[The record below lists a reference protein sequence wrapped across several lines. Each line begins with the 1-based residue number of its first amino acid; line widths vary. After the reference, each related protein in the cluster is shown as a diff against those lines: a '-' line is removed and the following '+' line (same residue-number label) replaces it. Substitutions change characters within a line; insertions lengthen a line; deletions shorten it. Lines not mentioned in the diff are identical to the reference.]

1 MQRLTFQDGSV
12 VPRIG
17 QGTWRM
23 GEVAS
28 ERQREV
34 AALRL
39 GIDCGMRLIDTAE
52 MYGDGGAEEVVGE
65 AIAGKR
71 DDVYVVSKI
80 YPHNASQRGTIQAC
94 ERSLKRLGTE
104 MIDLYLLH
112 WPGSHPLEETIEAF
126 ERLRDTGK
134 IRAWGVSNFDADE
147 LESMGSLGF
156 AGCATDQVLY
166 HPQQRGIEFDLLP
179 WSLARDMPLMA
190 YCPLGQ
196 GGGLL
201 DHPALEAVAERHGC
215 FTSQVALA
223 WGLRHDGMV
232 VIPKASNDAHVR
244 ANARAL
250 DINLTDEDIAEID
263 AALPGPKRKVPL
275 AIV

>member
-112 WPGSHPLEETIEAF
+112 WPGSHPLKETIEAF

-179 WSLARDMPLMA
+179 WSLAHAMPLMA

-201 DHPALEAVAERHGC
+201 EHPALKAVAQRHGC
-215 FTSQVALA
+215 LTSQVALA

-232 VIPKASNDAHVR
+232 VIPKASDDAHVR

-250 DINLTDEDIAEID
+250 DINLTDEDIAGID